1 MGGVGNAI
9 QPGPAEAP
17 MLPPTQ
23 DVCTGVTP
31 SNFPHIFMAQVF
43 DFTWRRCMTMEDILR
58 DFVLQLLRRGFT
70 VAQIAEAL
78 AAQKIAL
85 MQADEYLSAIKESD
99 QQP

>member
-1 MGGVGNAI
+1 MGGVAVAI
-9 QPGPAEAP
+9 LAGRGRGTYAPPGVS
-17 MLPPTQ
+17 LR
-23 DVCTGVTP
+23 VGVYP

-78 AAQKIAL
+78 ASQKIAL
-85 MQADEYLSAIKESD
+85 MQADEYLAAIKESD

>member
-1 MGGVGNAI
+1 MAI
-9 QPGPAEAP
+9 RCGPAEAP

-23 DVCTGVTP
+23 DVCPGVNP

-78 AAQKIAL
+78 ASQKIAL
-85 MQADEYLSAIKESD
+85 MQADEYLAAIKESD
-99 QQP
+99 LQP

>member
-23 DVCTGVTP
+23 DVCTGVYP
-31 SNFPHIFMAQVF
+31 PNFPHIFMAQVF

-78 AAQKIAL
+78 ASQKIAL

>member
-1 MGGVGNAI
+1 MGGVVIAI
-9 QPGPAEAP
+9 LAVRGRGTYGPPGVG
-17 MLPPTQ
+17 LC
-23 DVCTGVTP
+23 VWVNP

-99 QQP
+99 LQP

>member
-1 MGGVGNAI
+1 MAI
-9 QPGPAEAP
+9 RCGPAEAP

-23 DVCTGVTP
+23 DVCPGVYP

-78 AAQKIAL
+78 ASQKIAL

-99 QQP
+99 LQP